1 MNRSLFAGITCTLAF
16 AFGQNSVQ
24 AQRNCG
30 SPILMDRIKKERPAE
45 YAQLMAERAQRNIA
59 AEQAAKASAQM
70 KTTAQYPIPV
80 VFHFLIT
87 QDEYNYLGQDEGII
101 RRVRSQIKQ
110 LNADFAGT
118 NADKYKIPPAFL
130 PVFGNANIKFGLASA
145 TSSATIS
152 NGIEVKILSAP
163 AVYDVNYDCYTAKE
177 NTAIGFPAWDPSK
190 YLNIWVAKITSGM
203 SGTILGITTPPSFLG
218 HNVGTMSNPHRITE
232 QDFGIVLNYGAI
244 GVRELPEQSFIPNID
259 KGRTLTH
266 EMGHYFELS
275 HTWGDDGGLCPTN
288 GGQDDDIA
296 DTPPEAGSQFG
307 SPNYPV
313 YDACTKSTSGTS
325 IMFMNFMDY
334 VDDGSMQ
341 MFTKDQVSRMQ
352 AFIQPGYESYS
363 LTQNPGLSL
372 GVNQALAESSIT
384 LSPNPASNK
393 ILLSLTGSNHFLRAD
408 VVNLLGQ
415 SVAKVPANGTQS
427 ISINLS
433 DIPKGIYLVKCQFT
447 EGTLTRKFVLQ

>member
-1 MNRSLFAGITCTLAF
+1 MNRSLIVGLACACVLAF
-16 AFGQNSVQ
+16 VQDNVQ

-30 SPILMDRIKKERPAE
+30 TPILLDRLKREQPADYARLQAEKK
-45 YAQLMAERAQRNIA
+45 QLLETTK
-59 AEQAAKASAQM
+59 QAAQSGAQM
-70 KTTAQYPIPV
+70 KTTAQHPIPV

-87 QDEYNYLGQDEGII
+87 EDEYNYLGQNEGII

-110 LNADFAGT
+110 LNADFSGT

-130 PVFGNANIKFGLASA
+130 PVFGNANIQFGLASA

-177 NTAIGFPAWDPSK
+177 NTAVGFPAWDPSK
-190 YLNIWVAKITSGM
+190 YLNIWVARITSGM

-218 HNVGTMSNPHRITE
+218 HNVGTMSNPHYITE

-244 GVRELPEQSFIPNID
+244 GVREFPGQSFITNID

-307 SPNYPV
+307 SPSYPV

-363 LTQNPGLSL
+363 LTQNPGLTL
-372 GVNQALAESSIT
+372 GVHQPVAESSVT
-384 LSPNPASNK
+384 LSPNPASSK
-393 ILLSLTGSNHFLRAD
+393 ILLSLTGSNHFLSAD

-427 ISINLS
+427 ISIDLS
-433 DIPKGIYLVKCQFT
+433 DMPKGIYLVKCQFT